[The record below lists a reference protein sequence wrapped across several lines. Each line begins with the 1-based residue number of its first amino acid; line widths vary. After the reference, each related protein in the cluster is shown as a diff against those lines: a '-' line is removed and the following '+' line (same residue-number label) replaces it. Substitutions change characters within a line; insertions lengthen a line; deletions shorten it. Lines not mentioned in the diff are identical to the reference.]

1 MMGEGILMK
10 YKRNLTV
17 EIIQW
22 CIVVGVVI
30 VVAFAASR
38 FGRPD
43 DKQAVNAESLKLSD
57 KGGADPDSVGDVDD
71 TRSDDPD
78 DAWRNE
84 KYSGSELAGLTIVL
98 DAGHGGKDEGTS
110 AMGSTEKEI
119 NLGAEKKIAE
129 LLESCGAEI
138 IETRS
143 DDTFISLKDRVELAN
158 NSGADLFV
166 SVHCNYYE
174 DDASMNGFQ
183 CFYGGGS
190 VYGEALAKNITA
202 KVEESGMCSIKHARS
217 ENYFVVCNTTMTSVL
232 MELGYMSNRAE
243 CLNLL
248 DNEYQGEM
256 AESIVK
262 GIIEWYGDMEK

>member
-1 MMGEGILMK
+1 MK

-22 CIVVGVVI
+22 AIVVGI
-30 VVAFAASR
+30 VVVVACVASR
-38 FGRPD
+38 LGKSD
-43 DKQAVNAESLKLSD
+43 EDKAVNAESVKFGDEEGAGGMYSD
-57 KGGADPDSVGDVDD
+57 TGSNADGKDSSYGGPDGN
-71 TRSDDPD
+71 
-78 DAWRNE
+78 AGHI
-84 KYSGSELAGLTIVL
+84 KYSGTELSGLTIVL
-98 DAGHGGKDEGTS
+98 DAGHGGKDDGTS

-119 NLGAEKKIAE
+119 NLGVEKKLKA

-158 NSGADLFV
+158 NSGADIFV
-166 SVHCNYYE
+166 SVHCNYYD

-190 VYGEALAKNITA
+190 VYGEALADSITA
-202 KVEESGMCSIKHARS
+202 AVEDAGMCGAKHARS

-232 MELGYMSNRAE
+232 MELGYMSNRTE

-248 DNEYQGEM
+248 EDGYQSGM
-256 AESIVK
+256 SACIVK
-262 GIIEWYGDMEK
+262 GIIDWYGGREQ

>member
-1 MMGEGILMK
+1 MK
-10 YKRNLTV
+10 YKRNLTI

-30 VVAFAASR
+30 VAAFVASR
-38 FGRPD
+38 FGKSE

-57 KGGADPDSVGDVDD
+57 KGGADPGPAGDMDD

-78 DAWRNE
+78 DTWSNE
-84 KYSGSELAGLTIVL
+84 KYSGSELSGLTIVL
-98 DAGHGGKDEGTS
+98 DAGHGGKDDGTS

-119 NLGAEKKIAE
+119 NLGVEKKIAV
-129 LLESCGAEI
+129 LLKKCGAEI

-143 DDTFISLKDRVELAN
+143 DDTFISLEDRVALAN
-158 NSGADLFV
+158 NSEADLFV

-190 VYGEALAKNITA
+190 VYGEALADNITGA
-202 KVEESGMCSIKHARS
+202 VEAAGVCSIKHARS

-248 DNEYQGEM
+248 DNEYQGKM

>member
-1 MMGEGILMK
+1 MK

-30 VVAFAASR
+30 AVAFIASR
-38 FGRPD
+38 FGRSD

-57 KGGADPDSVGDVDD
+57 KGSTDQGSAGGM
-71 TRSDDPD
+71 D
-78 DAWRNE
+78 DARGDGRNADWSNE
-84 KYSGSELAGLTIVL
+84 KYSGTELAGLTIVL

-110 AMGSTEKEI
+110 AMGSTEKDI
-119 NLGAEKKIAE
+119 NLGVEKKIAE

-138 IETRS
+138 IETRP

-158 NSGADLFV
+158 NSGAGLFV
-166 SVHCNYYE
+166 SVHCNYY
-174 DDASMNGFQ
+174 DDDSSMNGFQ

-202 KVEESGMCSIKHARS
+202 KVEESGMCGVKHARS
-217 ENYFVVCNTTMTSVL
+217 ENYFVVRNTTMTSVL

-256 AESIVK
+256 AKNIVK